1 MPKRMSVQVSDLLQ
15 ASQEGLQCSGY
26 HESRWTDQ
34 GEEGIR
40 TQEHKKLGQSEC
52 LYRYLICSKHHR
64 KGCNAPAIMRADGQ
78 IKVKKEYAHNH
89 IPNYAKVN
97 VCTGI

>member
-1 MPKRMSVQVSDLLQ
+1 MSVQVPERLQ
-15 ASQEGLQCSGY
+15 ASQEGLQCSGH
-26 HESRWTDQ
+26 HESRWTDR

-40 TQEHKKLGQSEC
+40 TQPHPQLCQSDCQYSYLYCSNHYTKLCQS
-52 LYRYLICSKHHR
+52 R
-64 KGCNAPAIMRADGQ
+64 AIMRADGQ

-97 VCTGI
+97 VCTGT